1 MLYGHG
7 KVWYGV
13 ECDVASCV
21 VVSGVVYMWLCAG
34 VVSCGTVQSCVVC
47 CGCVVCRI
55 LM

>member
-34 VVSCGTVQSCVVC
+34 VVCCGTVLAWCVVVVW
-47 CGCVVCRI
+47 CVVF
-55 LM
+55 